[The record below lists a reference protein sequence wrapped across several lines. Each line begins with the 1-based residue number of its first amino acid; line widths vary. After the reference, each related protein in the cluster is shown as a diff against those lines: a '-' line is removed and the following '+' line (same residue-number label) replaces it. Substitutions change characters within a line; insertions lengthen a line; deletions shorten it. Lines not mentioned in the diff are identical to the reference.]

1 MIKKHHVIF
10 DKHLSEILKGGGV
23 TFIFHILNL
32 ITVYLLAIFISKSY
46 GADAYGRF
54 SIIKSMIVIFT
65 VITTLGLNTLAIK
78 LGSDVKHFFNR
89 KFKSDFVYKS
99 YTLILI
105 WSSLICAIFSFFKDE
120 IAVLFF
126 EDSQLLVYFSFF
138 PILLIA
144 STFLNYNSN
153 LFKGL
158 GKILPFA
165 ILSAFLGNIILLTYV
180 IIDFKSAEEANL
192 ILFLTLGTCLSL
204 LISILLLFPIKLEKR
219 IRKLQLRSLLSSSTP
234 MMFSSSMIF
243 IIFSIDVLM
252 LGYFRTSEE
261 VGVYRIISQ
270 ISSLNVIFLI
280 VFGTIVGPKISNL
293 NSKGDQQEL
302 KKVIRSSTKLIF
314 FATAPIFLTI
324 LIFSKK
330 ILSFFGPE
338 YALEQHVLILL
349 ATAQF
354 LYAVSG
360 FVDLTLNMTGRQKVY
375 TRITTSSAIANI
387 LLNIILVPLYG
398 LEGAALST
406 AASVLLTNFIS
417 LIYIKRKLNLVL
429 VYNPFS
435 FVKDGIKNF

>member
-1 MIKKHHVIF
+1 
-10 DKHLSEILKGGGV
+10 
-23 TFIFHILNL
+23 
-32 ITVYLLAIFISKSY
+32 
-46 GADAYGRF
+46 
-54 SIIKSMIVIFT
+54 MIVIFT

-234 MMFSSSMIF
+234 MMFSSSMIL
-243 IIFSIDVLM
+243 II
-252 LGYFRTSEE
+252 
-261 VGVYRIISQ
+261 
-270 ISSLNVIFLI
+270 
-280 VFGTIVGPKISNL
+280 
-293 NSKGDQQEL
+293 
-302 KKVIRSSTKLIF
+302 
-314 FATAPIFLTI
+314 
-324 LIFSKK
+324 
-330 ILSFFGPE
+330 
-338 YALEQHVLILL
+338 
-349 ATAQF
+349 
-354 LYAVSG
+354 
-360 FVDLTLNMTGRQKVY
+360 
-375 TRITTSSAIANI
+375 
-387 LLNIILVPLYG
+387 
-398 LEGAALST
+398 
-406 AASVLLTNFIS
+406 
-417 LIYIKRKLNLVL
+417 
-429 VYNPFS
+429 
-435 FVKDGIKNF
+435 